1 MSIAKLS
8 PKFFLGAEIPNVKVL
23 SSKIDEMI
31 EMLNTLESLALT
43 IDQKAAI
50 DAAAS
55 PDGSNPFATI
65 ADV

>member
-23 SSKIDEMI
+23 SSKVD

-43 IDQKAAI
+43 TDQKAAI

-55 PDGSNPFATI
+55 PSGTNAFATV
-65 ADV
+65 ADLI